1 MANPWS
7 LYMIEC
13 RGGGIYTGIAID
25 VDERFKTHV
34 AGKGAKYTKMNPP
47 LRIIARQ
54 RFPDRRSAAQA
65 EYAMKRLTPLE
76 KRQWAFTMNGGI
88 VMGAMRSVEES
99 LESICPKSE
108 AGAPALP
115 VGSGA

>member
-1 MANPWS
+1 MANPWW

-47 LRIIARQ
+47 LRIIAKQ

-88 VMGAMRSVEES
+88 VMGARRSVEES
-99 LESICPKSE
+99 LESICPKSA
-108 AGAPALP
+108 AGAPVLP
-115 VGSGA
+115 GGPGA

>member
-1 MANPWS
+1 MANPWW

-76 KRQWAFTMNGGI
+76 KRQWASTLNGGI

>member
-76 KRQWAFTMNGGI
+76 KRQWAFSMNGARQTKI
-88 VMGAMRSVEES
+88 SSENLLNSMNFAPSV
-99 LESICPKSE
+99 LEASQ
-108 AGAPALP
+108 G
-115 VGSGA
+115 